1 MFILTVDMTTYP
13 VTKYYYIIE
22 RIYFIYRMFILF
34 ISTLSFLLF
43 YIIMEAYERL
53 SPCQYKYCFIL
64 CSILLTRWRNIR
76 LFYATFLFTIKKV
89 PIWTWPTHST
99 ICSYAH
105 GYPLT
110 KLSHWN
116 VELSFITHIDIAT
129 LYISSL
135 MSNFML
141 ERWFSALLIRLLVQK
156 CYGSHCIEMFFECS
170 VKSFF
175 RNFH

>member
-53 SPCQYKYCFIL
+53 SPCQCKYCFIL
-64 CSILLTRWRNIR
+64 CSTLLTRWRNIR

-116 VELSFITHIDIAT
+116 VELLKITAFKQRCRAQ
-129 LYISSL
+129 
-135 MSNFML
+135 NF
-141 ERWFSALLIRLLVQK
+141 FLLVWK
-156 CYGSHCIEMFFECS
+156 EKKLSLDEKMKVIDYGNKNPKMRLKNISVFERIAS
-170 VKSFF
+170 QTS
-175 RNFH
+175 